1 MKKYFFLFLVMSYT
15 FSYSQLSLPFDFET
29 SPVSSDFVDFGGGT
43 ASVIVN
49 PHSSALNSSTKV
61 AQIIRNGGEVY
72 AGSKLIL
79 ENYLD
84 FSSLNGISMK
94 VFSPAAGITVKFKL
108 EGEGIYERDVTT
120 TMANQWETLTW
131 DFSGLSLN
139 TYNEVVF
146 MFDFGNIGAGGPES
160 TFLFDDITQIN
171 LGDPVD
177 LPIDFQNENIN
188 YALTDFGGNSSLLIE
203 DPNNTG
209 NMIVQTTKTDAAATW
224 AGTTM
229 STNAGFL
236 SPIPVTQNST
246 KMYVHVWSPDANIP
260 IRLKIEDS
268 NDPTRSVE
276 TQILNTTANTWE
288 VLEFDF
294 TNQATGTAALN
305 VNYTFNMASIFFNFG
320 SEGTVPEKIY
330 YFDNISFG
338 TPLPLGLDSVVSK
351 NFTIFPNPSRN
362 LWFVKSREQMTKV
375 NIFDMKGSK
384 VFELNP
390 NSRDAFINA
399 SLLSEG
405 IYLAKIQLVSGV
417 QQTLKLIKK

>member
-1 MKKYFFLFLVMSYT
+1 MKTYFFLFLVMSFT
-15 FSYSQLSLPFDFET
+15 FSYSQLSFPFDFET

-108 EGEGIYERDVTT
+108 EGEGIYERDVIT

-209 NMIVQTTKTDAAATW
+209 NMIVQTTKTDAACNLGGNHNEYKCW
-224 AGTTM
+224 
-229 STNAGFL
+229 
-236 SPIPVTQNST
+236 
-246 KMYVHVWSPDANIP
+246 
-260 IRLKIEDS
+260 
-268 NDPTRSVE
+268 
-276 TQILNTTANTWE
+276 
-288 VLEFDF
+288 
-294 TNQATGTAALN
+294 
-305 VNYTFNMASIFFNFG
+305 
-320 SEGTVPEKIY
+320 VP
-330 YFDNISFG
+330 
-338 TPLPLGLDSVVSK
+338 
-351 NFTIFPNPSRN
+351 
-362 LWFVKSREQMTKV
+362 
-375 NIFDMKGSK
+375 
-384 VFELNP
+384 
-390 NSRDAFINA
+390 
-399 SLLSEG
+399 
-405 IYLAKIQLVSGV
+405 
-417 QQTLKLIKK
+417 